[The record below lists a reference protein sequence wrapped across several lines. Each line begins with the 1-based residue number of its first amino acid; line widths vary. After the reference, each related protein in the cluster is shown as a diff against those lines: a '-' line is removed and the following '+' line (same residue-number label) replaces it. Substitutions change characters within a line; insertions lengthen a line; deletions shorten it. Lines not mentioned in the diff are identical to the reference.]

1 MLIANGRRILTQAV
15 FLFAVAAAT
24 AQPAPEL
31 KALTV
36 KDVMRLVSAGVPED
50 VIVARIKRA
59 AKPFDLSADEILE
72 LRRDGMPP
80 LVLKYL
86 IDPSLP
92 YTPPPPP
99 SSPPAPAPP
108 KMSAPPPPA
117 PIKPA
122 KRFPDD
128 PIGAKVPLEPGLY
141 LPVSTKFAET
151 EMRTLISAKSGGL
164 GTKISAG
171 LVKSKLRAPLV
182 GPKAKLRSSAAKPVF
197 YLRANNMKT
206 DDLVLVLLD
215 RKDDHRELVLV
226 MQGKKPVVEVG
237 RMREFEVTRIDE
249 DLYRVT
255 TTTLKP
261 GEFLLYLV
269 GSADPEKGIFGKGFD
284 FGVDAPARK

>member
-1 MLIANGRRILTQAV
+1 MTALTRNGRRIISSAV
-15 FLFAVAAAT
+15 FLFAVSVAVS
-24 AQPAPEL
+24 QPASEP
-31 KALTV
+31 KTLTV

-50 VIVARIKRA
+50 IVVARIKRA

-80 LVLKYL
+80 TVLKYL

-99 SSPPAPAPP
+99 SPAAPP
-108 KMSAPPPPA
+108 KASSPPPPA
-117 PIKPA
+117 PIRPP

-128 PIGAKVPLEPGLY
+128 PVAEKVPVEPGLY
-141 LPVSTKFAET
+141 LPVSTKFAAT

>member
-1 MLIANGRRILTQAV
+1 MHITNGRRLLFGAV
-15 FLFAVAAAT
+15 CLFTVAVAAA
-24 AQPAPEL
+24 QPMSEP
-31 KALTV
+31 KTLTV

-50 VIVARIKRA
+50 IIVARIKRA

-80 LVLKYL
+80 TVLKYL

-99 SSPPAPAPP
+99 SPPVAPP
-108 KMSAPPPPA
+108 KASPPPPPA
-117 PIKPA
+117 PIKPP
-122 KRFPDD
+122 KRYPDD
-128 PIGAKVPLEPGLY
+128 PVAEKVPVEPGLY
-141 LPVSTKFAET
+141 LPVSTKFAAT

-164 GTKISAG
+164 GSKISAG

-182 GPKAKLRSSAAKPVF
+182 GPKAKLRSTVAKPTF
-197 YLRANNMKT
+197 YLRANNIKT
-206 DDLVLVLLD
+206 DDLVLVVLD
-215 RKDDHRELVLV
+215 RKDDHRELILV
-226 MQGKKPVVEVG
+226 MQGKKPVVEVEK
-237 RMREFEVTRIDE
+237 MREFEVKKVDE
-249 DLYRVT
+249 DLCRIT
-255 TTTLKP
+255 TAGLKP